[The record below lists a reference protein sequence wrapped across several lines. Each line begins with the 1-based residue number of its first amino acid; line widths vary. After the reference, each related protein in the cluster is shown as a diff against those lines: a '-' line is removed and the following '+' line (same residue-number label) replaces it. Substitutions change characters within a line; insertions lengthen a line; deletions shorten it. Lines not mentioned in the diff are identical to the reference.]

1 MKQLCGEE
9 SNLVA
14 SFEKATRERGAKEK
28 IIFNAASEILSVDK
42 ERVEIG
48 KAPEVSTREEWENAI
63 EQAKS
68 GIQSQEQEIPN
79 PEMTN
84 KKDNVEH

>member
-1 MKQLCGEE
+1 MTL
-9 SNLVA
+9 
-14 SFEKATRERGAKEK
+14 
-28 IIFNAASEILSVDK
+28 FNAASEILSIDK

-48 KAPEVSTREEWENAI
+48 KAPEASTREEWENAI

-68 GIQSQEQEIPN
+68 GIQSHGQEIPN
-79 PEMTN
+79 PEMTY